1 MFLIHCLPES
11 KAADTCYQL
20 LQVSFQVPACIPASP
35 KRLLTC
41 WLALTA
47 LPLWSR
53 FPPVLLPRTQL
64 VPNIENLLIF
74 FACVIHIV
82 YMFVMYVYNIHDHH
96 TPPVLLPRTTIFLL
110 SMTENIHLAKLIWPR
125 IPSMDTIEVDLAFPL
140 SPLLVEK
147 RLKLWPFVGLMW
159 RRFYNAD

>member
-1 MFLIHCLPES
+1 MFLIHCLSES

-20 LQVSFQVPACIPASP
+20 LQVSIASMHTWITQKAPNMLIGAHCAASLIKIP
-35 KRLLTC
+35 
-41 WLALTA
+41 
-47 LPLWSR
+47 
-53 FPPVLLPRTQL
+53 PPVLLPRTQL
-64 VPNIENLLIF
+64 VPNIEKLLIF

-125 IPSMDTIEVDLAFPL
+125 IPSMDTIEVDLASPL